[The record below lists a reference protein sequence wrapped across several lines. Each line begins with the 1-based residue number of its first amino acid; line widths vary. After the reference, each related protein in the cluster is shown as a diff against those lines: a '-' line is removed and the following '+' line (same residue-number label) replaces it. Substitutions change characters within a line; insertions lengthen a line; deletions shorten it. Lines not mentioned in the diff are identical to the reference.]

1 MENLED
7 IVPAGVQSKV
17 ESYSERVAR
26 VFGSLKDYH
35 TGEKSTPMLT
45 SEYARLE
52 SADHHGSCSSA
63 DQMHGYRHHPK
74 DEHQEA
80 PSCDKYSDGKSKSKH
95 SRQSCARHD
104 VSIRVARRRVSATP
118 DYVKHPDKWAKYDL
132 KEDGTE
138 KLIGMAADQ
147 QNKAAAFEFLQ
158 QMRARPA
165 ESVNCEAGNEPDAG
179 PTGKIM
185 FKKPMRRMQKK
196 KEGGDDFCQ
205 ASSKASPVLCIQKKL
220 TDDSVH
226 VMPKYEVG
234 VKRERKLKRD
244 CSVLESGGD
253 SVKVTKLENSSV
265 KLTHLHVE
273 DIDD

>member
-1 MENLED
+1 M
-7 IVPAGVQSKV
+7 
-17 ESYSERVAR
+17 
-26 VFGSLKDYH
+26 
-35 TGEKSTPMLT
+35 
-45 SEYARLE
+45 
-52 SADHHGSCSSA
+52 
-63 DQMHGYRHHPK
+63 
-74 DEHQEA
+74 
-80 PSCDKYSDGKSKSKH
+80 
-95 SRQSCARHD
+95 
-104 VSIRVARRRVSATP
+104 ARRRVSATP

-253 SVKVTKLENSSV
+253 SVKVTKLEAV